1 MVRREGEG
9 LRRYVHLGTGNYNE
23 STSRL
28 YTDLGLFTCDPEF
41 GEDLS
46 EFFNGLSGFSKK
58 ARHRKLAVAPT
69 ALSEADHRQ
78 DRGADRTG
86 AAPASRPPSSPS

>member
-9 LRRYVHLGTGNYNE
+9 LRRYVHLATGNYNE
-23 STSRL
+23 GTSRL

-58 ARHRKLAVAPT
+58 AHYRKLAVGRPRSGT
-69 ALSEADHRQ
+69 RSSPRSRLRR
-78 DRGADRTG
+78 RGP
-86 AAPASRPPSSPS
+86 APASRPSSSPS